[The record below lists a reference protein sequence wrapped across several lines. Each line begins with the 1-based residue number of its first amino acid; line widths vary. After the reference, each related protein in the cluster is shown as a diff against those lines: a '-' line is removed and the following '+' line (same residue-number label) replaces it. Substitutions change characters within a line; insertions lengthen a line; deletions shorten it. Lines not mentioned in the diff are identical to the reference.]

1 MINMYIEPNTN
12 IRILKNCPLNS
23 DYQNTI
29 YFDNIENQKNYF
41 ISLTKHRLTKQSFQR
56 VATGYMRVEIKVEDL
71 YDCNYLMFQNESFG
85 GKWFYAFITSVEYV
99 NNVTSEI
106 GFTIDVMQTWFFDYE
121 LLPSFVVRE
130 HSATDVIGENTVPEG
145 LEHGEYITTA
155 TSFMGIGELYVYALT
170 TELVE
175 VQAIPDGVILPPQT
189 LGGLPMPCYVYKLGR
204 ANSFT
209 GSIVEALALAYA
221 EAGKEG
227 AIVGVFTA
235 PENFISTTS
244 AIRVNS
250 ITGAPRTLSKTP
262 RNNKLYT
269 FPYCCNAVV
278 CGGQGKIFRYELF
291 GNHTPSFQSR
301 SGFGMNL
308 KVAITPINYSGN
320 SFDIENT
327 VSLSGFPVLPWR
339 TNYFQNWIAQNKA
352 SLIYG
357 TVKDT
362 VTGAIGISKMNP
374 SNYDHSVRAFESGF
388 TEGAGQLAGAVD
400 SVINRGI
407 QVYEHSIIPDQMVGS
422 ADSTD
427 ALAIDGK
434 LGFYNYCRSIKP
446 EFVERL
452 DNYFDMF
459 GYATNLLKIPN
470 RNVRPHWCF
479 TQTAGCNIK
488 GKMPQTAI
496 NQVVNIYNKG
506 ITFWKN
512 PNEIGN
518 YSLDNRV

>member
-1 MINMYIEPNTN
+1 MYIEPNTN

-29 YFDNIENQKNYF
+29 YFDNPESQKNYF
-41 ISLTKHRLTKQSFQR
+41 IGLTKHRLTKQSFQR

-99 NNVTSEI
+99 NNITSEI

-130 HSATDVIGENTVPEG
+130 HSATDIIGENTVPEN

-155 TSFMGIGELYVYALT
+155 SSFTGIGELYVYVLA
-170 TELVE
+170 TELVA
-175 VQAIPDGVILPPQT
+175 VRGIPDEVILSPQSI
-189 LGGLPMPCYVYKLGR
+189 GGLPMPCYVFKLGR
-204 ANSFT
+204 VTNFS
-209 GSIVEALALAYA
+209 GSIISSLAQAYA
-221 EAGKEG
+221 GAGKNE

-235 PENFISTTS
+235 PENFVSTTS
-244 AIRVNS
+244 AIRVNT

-262 RNNKLYT
+262 RNKKLYT
-269 FPYCCNAVV
+269 YPYCCNAVV
-278 CGGQGKIFRYELF
+278 CGGQGKVFRYELF
-291 GNHTPSFQSR
+291 DDGVPQFQSR
-301 SGFGMNL
+301 SGFGVNL

-320 SFDIENT
+320 GFDIENT

-339 TNYFQNWIAQNKA
+339 ANYFQNWIAQNKA

-362 VTGAIGISKMNP
+362 ITGALGISKMNP
-374 SNYDHSVRAFESGF
+374 NNYPYSLRGFESGF
-388 TEGAGQLAGAVD
+388 AEGSNQLIGAVD
-400 SVINRGI
+400 NVINRGI
-407 QVYEHSIIPDQMVGS
+407 TVYEHSIIPDSMVGT

-427 ALAIDGK
+427 ALAIDNK

-446 EFVERL
+446 EFVDII

-459 GYATNLLKIPN
+459 GYATNRLKVPN

-488 GKMPQTAI
+488 GEMPQTDI
-496 NQVVNIYNKG
+496 NQVINIYNKG

-512 PNEIGN
+512 PDEIGN

>member
-1 MINMYIEPNTN
+1 MYIEPNTN

-23 DYQNTI
+23 DYLNTI
-29 YFDNIENQKNYF
+29 YFDDPETQKNYF
-41 ISLTKHRLTKQSFQR
+41 IGLTKHRLTKQSYQR
-56 VATGYMRVEIKVEDL
+56 ISSGYMRVEIKVEDL

-85 GKWFYAFITSVEYV
+85 NKWFYAFITSVEYV
-99 NNVTSEI
+99 NNITSEI
-106 GFTIDVMQTWFFDYE
+106 GFSIDVMQTWFFDYE

-130 HSATDVIGENTVPEG
+130 HSATDVIGENTVPES

-155 TSFMGIGELYVYALT
+155 TSFTSIGNLYVYLLA

-175 VQAIPDGVILPPQT
+175 TPIPSDVILPPQL
-189 LGGLPMPCYVYKLGR
+189 LGGLPMPCYVFKLGPVW
-204 ANSFT
+204 SFT
-209 GSIVEALALAYA
+209 GTIVQSVALAYA

-227 AIVGVFTA
+227 SIVGVFTA
-235 PENFISTTS
+235 PENFVSTTPD
-244 AIRVNS
+244 IRINN

-262 RNNKLYT
+262 RNKKLYT
-269 FPYCCNAVV
+269 YPYCCNAVV
-278 CGGQGKIFRYELF
+278 CGGQGKVFRYELF
-291 GNHTPSFQSR
+291 NNHTPTFQSR

-308 KVAITPINYSGN
+308 KVAITPTNYAGN

-327 VSLSGFPVLPWR
+327 VSLSGFPILPWT

-357 TVKDT
+357 TVRDT
-362 VTGAIGISKMNP
+362 IS
-374 SNYDHSVRAFESGF
+374 
-388 TEGAGQLAGAVD
+388 GAVGAAKMYPIVPLGD
-400 SVINRGI
+400 SEFSGGSRQFLSSVDSMINRGI
-407 QVYEHSIIPDQMVGS
+407 QVYEHSIIPDQMVGT

-459 GYATNLLKIPN
+459 GYATNLLKVPN

-479 TQTAGCNIK
+479 TQTIRCNIK
-488 GKMPQTAI
+488 GEIPESAI
-496 NQVVNIYNKG
+496 NEIVNIYDKG

-512 PNEIGN
+512 PDEIGN